1 MIEKILALTFAVL
14 FLIAAT
20 LAFVFNWQKNKLGAK
35 VVNLEATIFI
45 QNEAIKKN
53 ELDLKNFKAK
63 QPFIDKQIETKYEKV
78 IIKDETCEQERQS
91 IKNLLEIF
99 FEKEM

>member
-1 MIEKILALTFAVL
+1 MIEKILAIIFAVL
-14 FLIAAT
+14 FLIT
-20 LAFVFNWQKNKLGAK
+20 VVVCFVFGWQKSKLETK

-63 QPFIDKQIETKYEKV
+63 QPLIDKQIEIKYEKV